1 MLGLIAVLKPPRPAP
16 APVLSSCLPSKG
28 FQGVLAASSKL
39 SKNHKMSGGQDTAST
54 LKCEIHLNALY
65 FKICLIPE
73 IIPCSIGHLCPFADW
88 IISVWFSLT
97 TPQELCL
104 TDFCFRGL
112 KKLGLHLSSLLCC
125 LPGSVE
131 YRARQVQIGFF
142 LKRKEVEFPSN

>member
-39 SKNHKMSGGQDTAST
+39 SKNHKMSGRQDTAST

-88 IISVWFSLT
+88 IISAWFFFDSSSGALSHGLLFQRTEETRVAFIFSALLPPWLSGVQST
-97 TPQELCL
+97 TSPNRLL
-104 TDFCFRGL
+104 FKKKRG
-112 KKLGLHLSSLLCC
+112 
-125 LPGSVE
+125 
-131 YRARQVQIGFF
+131 
-142 LKRKEVEFPSN
+142 